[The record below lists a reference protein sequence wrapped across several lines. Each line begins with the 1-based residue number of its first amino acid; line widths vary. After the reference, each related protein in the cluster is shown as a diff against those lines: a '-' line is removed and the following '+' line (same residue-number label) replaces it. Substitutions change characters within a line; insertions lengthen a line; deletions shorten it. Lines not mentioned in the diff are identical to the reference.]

1 MRSCWQRLSVHVAPG
16 LAATVLGIL
25 ISTAWAAEP
34 ARSLLYLAV
43 DKGQLLATGPDILS
57 KVVVV
62 NPNIADVRVL
72 SPTQLLVL
80 GKAAG
85 TTSLVLVYP
94 TRVQEYDLAIQP
106 SPLAAPVPIPSQA
119 EPHSVLVQRGE
130 RVTQSIFVRDRDR
143 QWVEISPV
151 KVEPEPA
158 KK

>member
-1 MRSCWQRLSVHVAPG
+1 MCVAPG
-16 LAATVLGIL
+16 LVTVALGVLVSAT
-25 ISTAWAAEP
+25 WAAEP
-34 ARSLLYLAV
+34 AKSALYLAV
-43 DKGQLLATGPDILS
+43 DKGQLLAAGPEILS

-72 SPTQLLVL
+72 SPTQLLL
-80 GKAAG
+80 MGKAAG

-94 TRVQEYDLAIQP
+94 TRVQEYDVAVQP
-106 SPLAAPVPIPSQA
+106 NALAATAPIPSQA